1 MSVFKRIS
9 ATISSRVD
17 QLVSQVENHDAV
29 VESSIREAR
38 QAVAKSKVRLAR
50 LNNDGTRLRR
60 KLADLQHAERKWC
73 ERAKSVAAQDEDRAI
88 ECLRRRQECQG
99 QITDLTGVLEKHHS
113 LEQRLTRD
121 IRTAEERVSEMS
133 QKRNFMRTRQSAA
146 EALNAISDVDDN
158 VSTELADTFERWE
171 IRVTEAELEA
181 GTSDLDLDDA
191 MEREFIDAE
200 QRDALRAEL
209 QQLMENEEV
218 SDERKS

>member
-60 KLADLQHAERKWC
+60 KLADLQHAEGKWR

-88 ECLRRRQECQG
+88 ECLRRRQECQR
-99 QITDLTGVLEKHHS
+99 QITDLNGVLDKHHS

-209 QQLMENEEV
+209 QQLLRNEEV